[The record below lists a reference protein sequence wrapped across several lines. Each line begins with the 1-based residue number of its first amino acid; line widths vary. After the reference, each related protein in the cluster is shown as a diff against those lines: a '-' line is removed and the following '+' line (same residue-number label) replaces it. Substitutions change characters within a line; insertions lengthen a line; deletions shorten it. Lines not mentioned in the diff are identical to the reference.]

1 MPQHEARAPLAA
13 HTQQGPGGMAK
24 PAELEE
30 QRCRGQANEAGAASP
45 AAVQEPERTRLGQGE
60 GNTTQL
66 LCGNV
71 LSACPMTNSGEGS

>member
-24 PAELEE
+24 PAELGE
-30 QRCRGQANEAGAASP
+30 RRRRGQADEAGAASP

-60 GNTTQL
+60 GDTATLWKCIQCLSHDQL
-66 LCGNV
+66 R
-71 LSACPMTNSGEGS
+71 